1 MQLLCKIHTA
11 GFTVVQVRTLT
22 GATWSCSTCRTIDSA
37 GQCTQANQTIP
48 SHAGV
53 VRMVS
58 KIEGTGRDQA
68 VYRRTRLST
77 SDNCMVV
84 RENRN
89 QKQSES
95 EFRANMCEGSMSP
108 LTTPHK
114 KHFYRKQNLGML
126 LPDSQKRYTNAGVS
140 RQTGP
145 EVGTMVWTSSLRLLS
160 VIITLLQAH
169 GLPQRPVPIVE
180 IGQVW

>member
-1 MQLLCKIHTA
+1 MKNSSAIILQINTA

-22 GATWSCSTCRTIDSA
+22 GATWSCSTCCAIDSA
-37 GQCTQANQTIP
+37 GQCTRANQTIP

-58 KIEGTGRDQA
+58 EIEGTGRDQA
-68 VYRRTRLST
+68 VYWRTRLST

-95 EFRANMCEGSMSP
+95 EFCANMCEGNMSP
-108 LTTPHK
+108 LTTPHKK

-126 LPDSQKRYTNAGVS
+126 LPASQKRYTNAGVS

-160 VIITLLQAH
+160 VIITLL
-169 GLPQRPVPIVE
+169 
-180 IGQVW
+180 